1 MSPLRALVS
10 VVSLALLVACL
21 TVLFLSMRTVMDL
34 GGYCASGGPYA
45 IRVQCPDSVVVLL
58 PASIIL
64 GLIAA
69 FVYAS
74 SSSQLPGPRLWPLA
88 WPALFLSLGWNFLEF
103 GLNPPFGTGPEFGW
117 LLCAVVFFVMGLVP
131 LGVLFDRQIL
141 TTLFWNDPPPDRPV
155 DPHRALEYS
164 PGPSSAAP
172 TAFPPFPVPA
182 DFPLSA
188 PVVPGSRPV
197 DRGSGEVAESLERLS
212 TLHKGGA
219 LSDAEF
225 TAAKKKILE
234 EE

>member
-141 TTLFWNDPPPDRPV
+141 TTLFWNDPPPGPT
-155 DPHRALEYS
+155 S
-164 PGPSSAAP
+164 GSSSGPGVFA
-172 TAFPPFPVPA
+172 
-182 DFPLSA
+182 
-188 PVVPGSRPV
+188 
-197 DRGSGEVAESLERLS
+197 
-212 TLHKGGA
+212 GA
-219 LSDAEF
+219 LLRCPHGLPAVPSAGRLPAVGACRPRF
-225 TAAKKKILE
+225 PTR
-234 EE
+234 